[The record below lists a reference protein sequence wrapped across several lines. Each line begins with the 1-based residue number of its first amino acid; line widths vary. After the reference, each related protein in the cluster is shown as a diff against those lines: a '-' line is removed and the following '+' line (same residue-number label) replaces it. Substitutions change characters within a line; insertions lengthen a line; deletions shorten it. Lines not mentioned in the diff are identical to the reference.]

1 MLCPKS
7 SRQHFGAALHIFLD
21 PEKHPQPFPPVTLF
35 AVPIGTAPSCR
46 QLNRMHFELMLVLKI
61 VVLHLVTEAVRHHT
75 AKPCSGR
82 FWFMVVGMT
91 GVCLTDG

>member
-1 MLCPKS
+1 
-7 SRQHFGAALHIFLD
+7 
-21 PEKHPQPFPPVTLF
+21 
-35 AVPIGTAPSCR
+35 
-46 QLNRMHFELMLVLKI
+46 MLVLKI

-91 GVCLTDG
+91 GVCFTDG

>member
-1 MLCPKS
+1 MGRL
-7 SRQHFGAALHIFLD
+7 HFGAALQTLSAHT
-21 PEKHPQPFPPVTLF
+21 KNPQPCPPVTLF
-35 AVPIGTAPSCR
+35 AVPICIAPSCR